1 MDDHRP
7 VRIANGAPI
16 FRMSAI
22 GRSIFAVPS
31 NDRDRVKVNALSA
44 NDELA
49 RNTRRKDAK
58 TFLRDLRLA
67 IRAPAGEVAP
77 KLTDRQLPRRLTAA
91 CARRT

>member
-1 MDDHRP
+1 
-7 VRIANGAPI
+7 VRLANGAPI
-16 FRMSAI
+16 FRMSAM

-31 NDRDRVKVNALSA
+31 NDRDLVKVNTLSA

-67 IRAPAGEVAP
+67 LRADPQA
-77 KLTDRQLPRRLTAA
+77 K
-91 CARRT
+91 